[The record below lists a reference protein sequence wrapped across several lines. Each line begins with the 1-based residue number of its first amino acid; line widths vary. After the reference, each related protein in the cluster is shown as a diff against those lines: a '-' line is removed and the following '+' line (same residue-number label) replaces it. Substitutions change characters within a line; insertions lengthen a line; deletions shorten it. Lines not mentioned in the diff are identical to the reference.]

1 MDVAEALARAESWR
15 ENPRMRPQPDAAKL
29 VGTTLAA
36 RVRQLEQQLSQV
48 KRLAAG
54 RQVLIER
61 GNPNRGPGTGPGF
74 GRRVPAIIEEAL
86 VGDVQVRCKLLVD
99 DQDAVAAPCM
109 TGDSG
114 LWSVSQIVIE

>member
-15 ENPRMRPQPDAAKL
+15 DNPRMRPQPDAAKA

-61 GNPNRGPGTGPGF
+61 GNPDRGPDTGPGF

-86 VGDVQVRCKLLVD
+86 VGDWQVQCKLLVD
-99 DQDAVAAPCM
+99 DQDAVGSPCRA
-109 TGDSG
+109 GDSG